1 MQNIYKDFQVKNTN
15 LISLL
20 VGIGIL
26 TLMSCSNLNNSDDPS
41 VVAVELDKEPKTE
54 QITSETT
61 TKSPTGIPTLQP
73 EAEPTPRDR
82 ISILLTPVAP
92 RPIPKVLQGVYENPI
107 PTPAPITSL
116 DPRYKES
123 YSKGE
128 QHLVNGKELV
138 EKSDY
143 ESGDAE
149 FRSAE
154 LEFSKAIEIHGQIT
168 EGYLSRGT
176 AYLELGEWDKAMQD
190 FDSAIKINHSLV
202 SPFAGRAIVYKIS
215 GNEKEA
221 KENIDAAIFNGMD
234 RKILTQYISY
244 MVGRLKT
251 RYRYN

>member
-1 MQNIYKDFQVKNTN
+1 
-15 LISLL
+15 
-20 VGIGIL
+20 
-26 TLMSCSNLNNSDDPS
+26 MSCSNLNNAEDSDVVS
-41 VVAVELDKEPKTE
+41 VKLDKESKTE
-54 QITSETT
+54 QNNRQTIT
-61 TKSPTGIPTLQP
+61 KPPTVTPTIQP

-82 ISILLTPVAP
+82 ISILLTPVAA
-92 RPIPKVLQGVYENPI
+92 RPIPKVLQDVYTNPV

-176 AYLELGEWDKAMQD
+176 AYLELGEWDKAMID
-190 FDSAIKINHSLV
+190 FNSAIKINHSLV
-202 SPFAGRAIVYKIS
+202 SPFAGRAIVYKIR

-234 RKILTQYISY
+234 KKILTQYISY

-251 RYRYN
+251 RYQYN